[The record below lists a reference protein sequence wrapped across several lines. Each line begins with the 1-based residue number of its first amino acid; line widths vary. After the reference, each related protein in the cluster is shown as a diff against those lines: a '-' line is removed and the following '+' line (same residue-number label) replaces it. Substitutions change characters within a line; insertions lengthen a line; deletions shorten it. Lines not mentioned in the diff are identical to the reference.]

1 MQALS
6 TKKLFRTDLSPTNEV
21 HMTSRAGK
29 SFLLNV
35 KMKSAT
41 TPVSAPDDA
50 TLQGLAGAWIA
61 IRSANKAIELQGS
74 VPTISVPGLEGV
86 NDSLTTA
93 KANATTWTQ
102 TTSADVQNTL
112 QHIIDYNTLYAALAS
127 SINSA
132 ISQIKN
138 ATTTNPPPS
147 DTMSNLAAELGAL
160 QSQVQAV
167 LYGAGGS
174 STSPVS
180 GSALATYNEM
190 VAYQG
195 KVSTDASTFSGYQTL
210 AYNSKTG
217 ISAQIKEYNDDITA
231 DRDAMAKDRAMIAGG
246 AAMIVTGVLICVVAV
261 ALAPETGGATVAAIG
276 TLGVATIAGG
286 AVMIGVSSHD
296 LESKESDVSNKLIAI
311 ANDQTELAD
320 LTTIGTASGDVS
332 QHADTI
338 YGALDTI
345 FASWQQMDNA
355 MGDVITALGLPQAEL
370 LKWIQDKSGQNPT
383 YFIMGTILEAQFASP
398 QADWAKAATT
408 AQTLLTSMSNVV
420 EFTLPTGTVPT
431 PNVIAQASV
440 GKQAA

>member
-1 MQALS
+1 MKALS
-6 TKKLFRTDLSPTNEV
+6 TKKPYRTDHFPTNEV
-21 HMTSRAGK
+21 HMTRPARK

-35 KMKSAT
+35 KMKTAT
-41 TPVSAPDDA
+41 TPVNAPDA
-50 TLQGLAGAWIA
+50 TTLQGLAGAWIA
-61 IRSANKAIELQGS
+61 IRAANKAIALQGS
-74 VPTISVPGLEGV
+74 VPAITVPGLEGV

-93 KANATTWTQ
+93 KANAETWTK

-132 ISQIKN
+132 ITQIKN
-138 ATTTNPPPS
+138 ATTTNPPAP

-167 LYGAGGS
+167 LYGAGGTA
-174 STSPVS
+174 TSPVS

-190 VAYQG
+190 VGYQQ
-195 KVSTDASTFSGYQTL
+195 KVSTDASTFEGYRTL

-217 ISAQIKEYNDDITA
+217 VSAQIKDYNDDIAA
-231 DRDAMAKDRAMIAGG
+231 DREAMAKDRAMIGGG

-286 AVMIGVSSHD
+286 AVMIGISSHD
-296 LESKESDVSNKLIAI
+296 LASKESDVSSKLITI

-332 QHADTI
+332 QHADSI

-355 MGDVITALGLPQAEL
+355 MGDVITALGLPQSEL
-370 LKWIQDKSGQNPT
+370 LKWIENKSGQNPT
-383 YFIMGTILEAQFASP
+383 YFVMGTILDAQFASP
-398 QADWAKAATT
+398 QADWNTAATT

-431 PNVIAQASV
+431 PQVIAQSSV
-440 GKQAA
+440 AH